1 MEFID
6 LKAQY
11 QKLKPEMDAAIQAV
25 LDKSNYILGA
35 EVELLE
41 KELAEYVGTKYCV
54 TCANGTDAL
63 VLGLK
68 ALGIGKG
75 DAVFVPNYT
84 FFATPE
90 SVSLV
95 GAVPVFVDID
105 ENTFNMD
112 AASLDV
118 AVKNIQ
124 LEKKLTPKA
133 IIPVDLFGL
142 PYDIPEITKIAKD
155 NKLLILEDGAQG
167 FGGEYNRKKACSFG
181 DISITSFFPAKPLG
195 CYGDGGAIFTNSEE
209 YYKTL
214 ISLRVHGKGKDKY
227 DNIRIGTNSRLDTI
241 QAAVLRVKLKAF
253 KDFELTKRHE
263 VAALYDKCFGRKVKT
278 PIIPKNYTSSYAQ
291 YTLTFENE
299 KTRNN
304 VEQILKA
311 AGIPTMVYFHKT
323 MQQQI
328 AYQTTECKYYGTSV
342 SESVTKKVLS
352 VPMHPYLDETTVK
365 KICEAVL
372 KGMPE

>member
-11 QKLKPEMDAAIQAV
+11 AKLKPEMDAAIQAV
-25 LDKSNYILGA
+25 LNKSNYISGE

-41 KELAEYVGTKYCV
+41 KELAEYVGAKYCV

-63 VLGLK
+63 VLALK
-68 ALGIGKG
+68 TMDIGEG

-105 ENTFNMD
+105 ENTFNIDPVKLD
-112 AASLDV
+112 AAI
-118 AVKNIQ
+118 KNIQ
-124 LEKKLTPKA
+124 RENKLKPKA

-142 PYDIPEITKIAKD
+142 LYDVTAIAKIARD
-155 NKLLILEDGAQG
+155 NNLLILEDGAQG

-195 CYGDGGAIFTNSEE
+195 CYGDGGAIFTNSGE

-214 ISLRVHGKGKDKY
+214 LSLRVHGKGKDKY

-241 QAAVLRVKLKAF
+241 QAAVLQVKLKAF
-253 KDFELTKRHE
+253 KDYELTKRHE
-263 VAALYDKCFGRKVKT
+263 VAALYDKYLSGKVKIPT
-278 PIIPKNYTSSYAQ
+278 IPKNYTSSYAQ
-291 YTLTFENE
+291 YTVTFKDE
-299 KTRNN
+299 KTRNK
-304 VEQILKA
+304 VEQTLKSN
-311 AGIPTMVYFHKT
+311 GIPTIIYYHKT
-323 MQQQI
+323 MHQQT
-328 AYQTTECKYYGTSV
+328 AYQASPCKFYDVSV
-342 SESVTKKVLS
+342 SESLTKKVLCL
-352 VPMHPYLDETTVK
+352 PMHPYLDEATIK
-365 KICEAVL
+365 KICETVM
-372 KGMPE
+372 KGMGA